1 MYVIKR
7 ESEVTTMNVCEKAVR
22 VFGHESPFTIAIGT
36 LCELGHKSTAERL
49 FEALVE
55 DGDFDC

>member
-1 MYVIKR
+1 
-7 ESEVTTMNVCEKAVR
+7 MNVCEKAVR
-22 VFGHESPFTIAIGT
+22 VFGHENPFTIAIVT
-36 LCELGHKSTAERL
+36 LRELGHKSTAERL